1 MLFYLFYLPFRGLQ
15 NPISEKLAQL
25 KGHNM
30 ANPNTEASGVAKAI
44 VNNYSKQKRPN
55 LLSLLIELQEKQ
67 GFVSESDSDLI
78 SKELNIPLSKIFSI
92 LSFYSYFS
100 FKKSGNVQ
108 ILVCDGTAC
117 RVKGSLDI
125 IKIFERELKI
135 KVGETTKNQAF
146 SLQVVRCLGACALA
160 PAAMINGK
168 IYGNLN
174 EEKIKEILKKISVKI
189 K

>member
-1 MLFYLFYLPFRGLQ
+1 MVK
-15 NPISEKLAQL
+15 S
-25 KGHNM
+25 
-30 ANPNTEASGVAKAI
+30 NTEVSGVVKAI
-44 VNNYSKQKRPN
+44 VNNRAKQKRLN
-55 LLSLLIELQEKQ
+55 LLSLLIEVQENQ
-67 GFVSESDSDLI
+67 GFVSENDSDFI
-78 SKELNIPLSKIFSI
+78 SKALNIPQSKIFSI

-100 FKKSGNVQ
+100 FKKSGNVK

-125 IKIFERELKI
+125 IKIFEEELGI

-160 PAAMINGK
+160 PVAMINGK

-174 EEKIKEILKKISVKI
+174 EEKIKELLKKYSLK
-189 K
+189 